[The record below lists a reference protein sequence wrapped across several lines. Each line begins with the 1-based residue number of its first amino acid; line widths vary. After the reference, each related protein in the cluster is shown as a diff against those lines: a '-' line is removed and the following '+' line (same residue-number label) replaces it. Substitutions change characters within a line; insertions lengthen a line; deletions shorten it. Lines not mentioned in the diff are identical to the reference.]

1 MSKKARPRE
10 KDRTPPAAA
19 ETASPGPAPDFRPPL
34 KPRPRLFYS
43 LLAVLAAWVI
53 GLLVL
58 YATTVYPNRLSQQR
72 PQADPAETAEEA
84 VSR

>member
-1 MSKKARPRE
+1 MSKKARPRA
-10 KDRTPPAAA
+10 KDRIPPAAA
-19 ETASPGPAPDFRPPL
+19 EAPPPLDVRPPL

-43 LLAVLAAWVI
+43 LLSVLAVWVI

-58 YATTVYPNRLSQQR
+58 YATTVYPNR
-72 PQADPAETAEEA
+72 PAEGKAQADSVQTPDGT

>member
-1 MSKKARPRE
+1 MSKKARPRV
-10 KDRTPPAAA
+10 KDRTPPAPAA
-19 ETASPGPAPDFRPPL
+19 DAPPPPDLRPPL

-58 YATTVYPNRLSQQR
+58 YFTTVYPNHSSSEKA
-72 PQADPAETAEEA
+72 QADTTPTSEGF
-84 VSR
+84 R